1 MSLRCPCDAV
11 CVLVRNAVAYSTP
24 MLPTLSVCAQ
34 LCDVYHPPFIPL
46 YAVATCLFESVTVH
60 YWMSLTS
67 LLIRGH
73 HGPVLQTTDE
83 VAAVQ
88 SMYSLATLES
98 IVPWLFA
105 PQSCSTMWPY
115 IRPTPVSCLWQFV
128 SVPLPPTNSTSTVC
142 LHCIPD
148 LTSVSGRSSMLHQR
162 RGHDFCLP
170 FTSWLSTSSIIPC
183 QLVCCLDWLP

>member
-1 MSLRCPCDAV
+1 
-11 CVLVRNAVAYSTP
+11 

-46 YAVATCLFESVTVH
+46 YAVATCLFESVTVP

-67 LLIRGH
+67 LPMRGH
-73 HGPVLQTTDE
+73 HGPVLQTTDDD
-83 VAAVQ
+83 AAGVCT
-88 SMYSLATLES
+88 AWP
-98 IVPWLFA
+98 PWSPLCPGCLFPNRA
-105 PQSCSTMWPY
+105 VLCGLIW
-115 IRPTPVSCLWQFV
+115 PTPVSCLWQFV
-128 SVPLPPTNSTSTVC
+128 SVPLLPSISTSTVC

-183 QLVCCLDWLP
+183 HLVCCLDWLP